1 MMKREVVE
9 VEIKSA
15 KGQGSRG
22 SIGGE
27 GETQLQIEQFNLK
40 QREALLSK
48 KLKALLEKS
57 NQEYKRRVNK
67 HNTLPYI
74 ALIGYTN
81 AGKSALTNLCTGA
94 DLESENL
101 LF

>member
-1 MMKREVVE
+1 MKY
-9 VEIKSA
+9 A
-15 KGQGSRG
+15 KGLLTRG
-22 SIGGE
+22 NSPSFGVMKNLFGGE

-67 HNTLPYI
+67 HNTLPFI